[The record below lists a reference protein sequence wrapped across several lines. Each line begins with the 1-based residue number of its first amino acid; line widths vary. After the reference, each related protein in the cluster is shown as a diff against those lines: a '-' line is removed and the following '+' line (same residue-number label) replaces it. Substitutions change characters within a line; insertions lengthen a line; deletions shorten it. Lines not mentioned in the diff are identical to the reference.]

1 MELVTEGE
9 GLISLVTK
17 LSLILSVLINKHKY
31 EVSVTAILFA
41 WILITHL
48 YVELS
53 CKDRIVFL

>member
-41 WILITHL
+41 WILITPICGIKL
-48 YVELS
+48 QG
-53 CKDRIVFL
+53 